1 MEILGLLSK
10 AQADAIF
17 DREAV
22 MFYSTDAIP
31 DYRVAELFGPEVC
44 GWTERAMS
52 ADGFLRL
59 HDDWSSWGGNGEHH
73 FYRSGFHKIVSQH
86 NYLVSQMHRS
96 ESEGGRVWDQ
106 LMQARHERMEAAELE
121 EDRKREERKAKREAA
136 RKAKQEAAAKS

>member
-10 AQADAIF
+10 KQADAIF

-44 GWTERAMS
+44 RWAEGAMS
-52 ADGFLRL
+52 AEGFLRFG
-59 HDDWSSWGGNGEHH
+59 DDWSSWGENEHH
-73 FYRSGFHKIVSQH
+73 FYRSGFRKIISHH

-96 ESEGGRVWDQ
+96 ESEGGKVWAD
-106 LMQARHERMEAAELE
+106 LWQARHEAMEAAERE

-136 RKAKQEAAAKS
+136 RRAKQNA